1 MQLMKNKQKDRK
13 KKARLAQS
21 KKRVLAKRKSI
32 RAEEKRKKE
41 IWVINR
47 DSEKEINRMVGAT
60 YRKPKEN
67 SENT

>member
-1 MQLMKNKQKDRK
+1 MNNKQKDRK

-32 RAEEKRKKE
+32 REEEKQKKE
-41 IWVINR
+41 IWLINR
-47 DSEKEINRMVGAT
+47 GSEKEINRMMGTT

-67 SENT
+67 SENI

>member
-1 MQLMKNKQKDRK
+1 MKNKQKDRK

-32 RAEEKRKKE
+32 REEEKHKKE
-41 IWVINR
+41 IWLINR
-47 DSEKEINRMVGAT
+47 DSEKEINRMMGTT

-67 SENT
+67 SENI

>member
-1 MQLMKNKQKDRK
+1 MKNKRKDRK

-32 RAEEKRKKE
+32 REEEKQKKE
-41 IWVINR
+41 IWRIHR

-60 YRKPKEN
+60 YRKPKEV
-67 SENT
+67 SENI

>member
-1 MQLMKNKQKDRK
+1 MKNKQKDRK

-32 RAEEKRKKE
+32 REEEKQKKE
-41 IWVINR
+41 IWLINR
-47 DSEKEINRMVGAT
+47 DSEKEINRMMGTT

-67 SENT
+67 SENI

>member
-1 MQLMKNKQKDRK
+1 MKNKQKTKK

-41 IWVINR
+41 LWLINR

-60 YRKPKEN
+60 YRKPKEIPEI
-67 SENT
+67 SKE

>member
-1 MQLMKNKQKDRK
+1 MKNKQKARK

-41 IWVINR
+41 IWLINR
-47 DSEKEINRMVGAT
+47 DSEKEINRMMRTT

-67 SENT
+67 PENI

>member
-1 MQLMKNKQKDRK
+1 MNNKQKDRK

-32 RAEEKRKKE
+32 REEEKQKKE
-41 IWVINR
+41 IWLINR
-47 DSEKEINRMVGAT
+47 DSEKEINRMMKTT

-67 SENT
+67 SENI

>member
-1 MQLMKNKQKDRK
+1 MNNKQKDRK

-32 RAEEKRKKE
+32 REEEKQKKE
-41 IWVINR
+41 IWLINR
-47 DSEKEINRMVGAT
+47 DSEKEINRMMGTT

-67 SENT
+67 SENI

>member
-1 MQLMKNKQKDRK
+1 MKNKQKARK

-41 IWVINR
+41 IWLINR
-47 DSEKEINRMVGAT
+47 DSEKEINRMMRTT

-67 SENT
+67 PENT

>member
-1 MQLMKNKQKDRK
+1 MKNKQKDRK

-32 RAEEKRKKE
+32 RTEEKRKKE
-41 IWVINR
+41 LWLINR

-60 YRKPKEN
+60 YRKPKEI
-67 SENT
+67 SEISKE

>member
-1 MQLMKNKQKDRK
+1 MNNKQKARK

-41 IWVINR
+41 IWLINR
-47 DSEKEINRMVGAT
+47 DSEKEINRMMRTT

-67 SENT
+67 PENM

>member
-1 MQLMKNKQKDRK
+1 MKNKQKARK

-21 KKRVLAKRKSI
+21 KKRVLAKRKWL

-41 IWVINR
+41 IWLINR
-47 DSEKEINRMVGAT
+47 DSEKEINRMMRTT

>member
-1 MQLMKNKQKDRK
+1 MNNKRKDRK

-32 RAEEKRKKE
+32 REEEKQKKE
-41 IWVINR
+41 IWLINR
-47 DSEKEINRMVGAT
+47 DSEKEINRMMGTT

-67 SENT
+67 SENI